1 MHEVSK
7 GSVLGPLLF
16 NIHTCDMFFIVE
28 DYNIASYADD
38 NTPYY
43 ACETSENVML
53 NLEKLS
59 KNLFQWFYLNQIKGN
74 PDEIYYESS
83 RLKYNKQQWLKASGY
98 DNR

>member
-28 DYNIASYADD
+28 DYNIVSYADD